1 MKHQLGLG
9 LSLPDDCRF
18 ENFLPVPGVTMAV
31 SEFLRT
37 DFGAN
42 VREAVY
48 LWGPS
53 GGGRSHLMLALCQD
67 WLTRDRRVQYLP
79 LAELLDFPPA
89 EVLADLQALDL
100 VCLDD
105 IHLVAGRSDW
115 LEQLFHFYNRAVE
128 RGVCL
133 LVSADC
139 APGDLA
145 LALPDLQSR
154 LGAALIFHLPGYS
167 DTEKLRIL
175 QFRARCLGLELS
187 DEAGQFLINRAPR
200 QLVQLTEKLRQ
211 LDRASLVH
219 QRRLTVPFIK
229 HLFGW

>member
-1 MKHQLGLG
+1 MKGQLGLG

-18 ENFLPVPGVTMAV
+18 ENFLPVPGVTMPV

-37 DFGAN
+37 DYGARE
-42 VREAVY
+42 REAVY
-48 LWGPS
+48 LWGPQGS
-53 GGGRSHLMLALCQD
+53 GRTHLMLALCQD
-67 WLTRDRRVQYLP
+67 WLSRDRQVQYLP
-79 LAELLDFPPA
+79 LAELVGFPPG
-89 EVLADLQALDL
+89 EVLAGLQALDL
-100 VCLDD
+100 VCIDD
-105 IHLVAGRSDW
+105 IHLVARHGDW
-115 LEQLFHFYNRAVE
+115 LEQLFHFYNRSMDQ
-128 RGVCL
+128 GGCL

-139 APGDLA
+139 APADLA

-167 DTEKLRIL
+167 DAEKLRIL
-175 QFRARCLGLELS
+175 QFRARCLGLDLS

-200 QLVQLTEKLRQ
+200 QLLQLTEKLRQ

-229 HLFGW
+229 QLFGW